1 MTSSTNTA
9 AKAAKDLILSNPSTY
24 HQWFANLRGAV
35 PNHLWPY
42 FDPEYDAMF
51 VEPVPPIEPVNKPV
65 NNLPRV
71 GAASGTRASAV
82 SGSRAAT
89 ETPEQQTARE
99 AQYEKRME
107 PYFKRHTIYRDNLR
121 QWEKYNECE
130 AKLRERILGTVAQ
143 QKAAPLVPQN
153 TVRKWLIDLKASTE
167 PPKATVKQSIRVEYQ
182 RLMSVGFVEWPTGG
196 PNNWLANWEDLVYRA
211 KQYDEPLLN
220 WLTDVSMVWQQVP
233 DLNVYFKTVEIDI

>member
-1 MTSSTNTA
+1 M
-9 AKAAKDLILSNPSTY
+9 
-24 HQWFANLRGAV
+24 
-35 PNHLWPY
+35 
-42 FDPEYDAMF
+42 
-51 VEPVPPIEPVNKPV
+51 
-65 NNLPRV
+65 
-71 GAASGTRASAV
+71 GAASGTRASAG

-130 AKLRERILGTVAQ
+130 AKPRERILGTLAQ

-167 PPKATVKQSIRVEYQ
+167 PPKATVKQGIRVEYQ

-196 PNNWLANWEDLVYRA
+196 PNSWLAKWEDLVYRA

-220 WLTDVSMVWQQVP
+220 WLTDVSMVL
-233 DLNVYFKTVEIDI
+233 LNKKSTRHTAAGCRRRGSRAIKDRQREVLGKRDAGTPYFQ